1 MFHNEPKPISY
12 LNTPNF
18 FFFAVH
24 PTIKINIQD
33 SEAAAAGKI
42 EQRREN
48 YPPITYA

>member
-1 MFHNEPKPISY
+1 MNQNQSVTWIPLTS
-12 LNTPNF
+12 